1 MKMIRFAWR
10 EDAGKYSL
18 AVEYSRMWPF
28 EVEEIEQIARKWGFD
43 VDGAGRRQLGDLSG
57 HWTPPE
63 SAEAIPAMR
72 NDLRAAGIS
81 TVFEGGD
88 AE

>member
-1 MKMIRFAWR
+1 MKTIKFAWR
-10 EDAGKYSL
+10 EEAGKYSL

-28 EVEEIEQIARKWGFD
+28 EIEEIEQIAAKWGFA
-43 VDGAGRRQLGDLSG
+43 VDSTGQHQLGDLSG
-57 HWTPPE
+57 RWTPPE

-72 NDLRAAGIS
+72 NDLRAIGCVTI
-81 TVFEGGD
+81 FEGEE